1 MPHPRGR
8 HRPGRPKKPRQ
19 KLPRFDARDLPTVT
33 LPRQSRRGGGRT
45 KLTNRRA
52 AQILQA
58 IAYGCYRETAAQLAG
73 IMPETLCHWMRWER
87 EPYVT
92 FQRLVR
98 KAEADLEA
106 RMVQILTRAADVR
119 PELAL
124 ALLERKFP
132 ERWGKV
138 HTIVASPPP
147 GLPPMDLGSML
158 ERILARNQAMQ
169 AGQPQ
174 LPPATIIEGQAEP
187 VTRPHDPRPPKPVAL
202 RLVPRTADDGTS
214 SA

>member
-1 MPHPRGR
+1 MT
-8 HRPGRPKKPRQ
+8 
-19 KLPRFDARDLPTVT
+19 D
-33 LPRQSRRGGGRT
+33 
-45 KLTNRRA
+45 RRA

-58 IAYGCYRETAAQLAG
+58 IAHGCYRETAAQLAG
-73 IMPETLCHWMRWER
+73 VTPETLCHWMRWEN

-124 ALLERKFP
+124 SVLERKFP
-132 ERWGKV
+132 ERWAKV
-138 HTIVASPPP
+138 SVVATNAPPP
-147 GLPPMDLGSML
+147 LSFDLGSML
-158 ERILARNQAMQ
+158 ERIIARQQAAQMGQ
-169 AGQPQ
+169 AQ
-174 LPPATIIEGQAEP
+174 LPAATIIEGQAEP
-187 VTRPHDPRPPKPVAL
+187 VTRPHDPRPPKPVPL
-202 RLVPRTADDGTS
+202 RLVPPQPSDGGS